1 MLLVFEETGLILNI
15 LVCVD
20 LDHILIYLFTSL
32 NVDQHRLCF
41 WGVCLPMRAW
51 RCASWTKTKTLT

>member
-20 LDHILIYLFTSL
+20 LDHILKYLFTSL

-41 WGVCLPMRAW
+41 WCVCVSIYACLEM
-51 RCASWTKTKTLT
+51 S